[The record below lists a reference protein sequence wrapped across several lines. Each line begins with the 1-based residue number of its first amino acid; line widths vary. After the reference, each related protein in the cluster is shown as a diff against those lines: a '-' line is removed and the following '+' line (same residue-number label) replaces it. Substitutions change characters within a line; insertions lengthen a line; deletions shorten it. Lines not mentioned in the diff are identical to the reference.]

1 MDDLVSK
8 LTDLNERIEEIQVRL
23 DFPDKARRI
32 EELERQ
38 AAQPE
43 FWDEP
48 SVAQEAMQDL
58 SNLKFELEEWQAL
71 HRRTTEALELLE
83 LAMADEDTGMAGEI
97 EAEAAR
103 IARDLARREFQL
115 RLSGPHDR
123 GPAILGLHAGAGG
136 TDAQDFVGILMR
148 MYLRWAEQQGYQ
160 TEVLDSLRGQ
170 EAGYKSVTISVR
182 GPNAY
187 GYLKAERG
195 VHRLVRLSP
204 FDEAH
209 RRHTSFVLVEVVP
222 ELNDDIEVKINA
234 DDLKIDVFKASGAG
248 GQHVQ
253 KNSTAVRILHEPT
266 GIIVSCQN
274 ERSQAQNREVAL
286 KILRGRLY
294 DLEQQKLEE
303 EQARLKGKHI
313 TAGWGNQIRSYVMHP
328 YHMVK
333 DLRTEYETGNV
344 EAVLDGQIQE
354 FMEAFLQTT
363 IGD

>member
-1 MDDLVSK
+1 MSGSK
-8 LTDLNERIEEIQVRL
+8 RSRCVF
-23 DFPDKARRI
+23 DFPSKVRRV
-32 EELERQ
+32 EELEGQ
-38 AAQPE
+38 AARPE
-43 FWDEP
+43 FWDDP
-48 SVAQEAMQDL
+48 SRAQEVMQDL
-58 SNLKFELEEWQAL
+58 SNLKFELEEWHDL
-71 HRRTTEALELLE
+71 HRRTQEALELLE
-83 LAMADEDTGMAGEI
+83 LAMADEDEGMAGEI
-97 EAEAAR
+97 EAEAAK
-103 IARDLARREFQL
+103 IARELGRREFEL

-123 GPAILGLHAGAGG
+123 GAAILALHAGAGG
-136 TDAQDFVGILMR
+136 TDAQDFVSILMR

-182 GPNAY
+182 GTNAF

-209 RRHTSFVLVEVVP
+209 RRHTSFVLVEVMP
-222 ELNDDIEVKINA
+222 ELDDDIEININP

-266 GIIVSCQN
+266 GVIVSCQN

-294 DLEQQKLEE
+294 DLEQQKLDE
-303 EQARLKGKHI
+303 EQARLKGKHVS
-313 TAGWGNQIRSYVMHP
+313 AGWGNQIRSYVMHP

-333 DLRTEYETGNV
+333 DLRTEFETGNV
-344 EAVLDGQIQE
+344 EAVLDGQIQG
-354 FMEAFLQTT
+354 FIEAYLQST
-363 IGD
+363 IGE